1 MRVLGVLVGVDVQ
14 WDEGIEQL
22 PFAGADA
29 EWLHALLADLNERD
43 PHGCDADIVLLRGS
57 DATRDSVT
65 AALQS
70 LADRNDETDADL
82 VVVHFSCHGTPEG
95 HLLLAD
101 AVTGEESTTGLPFEE
116 VARALEAV
124 SAAHVVASFDTCF
137 SGRAVG
143 TEPKTRAEAVEA
155 RMDRLATE
163 NRAVITAARSDE
175 RARESPRYRH
185 GLLSYGL
192 IEGLDGR
199 TIAEAGTVSI
209 ARWLSHAAAVV
220 EREAN
225 VMGVVQHAVQFCRW
239 QGAGTMPAAGPG
251 PRTRAL
257 LARGDLHTVGSAITE
272 LSVYGFSDLYLDAL
286 STRTNG
292 SPLNQMQVAAINQG
306 GVLAGRSVVVS
317 APTSSG
323 KTLVGELAALR
334 ATLGRRRAV
343 VLLPTRALVAEKW
356 MEFQSTFTPL
366 GLRAVRSYGG
376 VDDDDQAL
384 ATNHFDVAFLT
395 YEKFLL
401 LALTRPRILDVVAT
415 VVLDEVHLLGDPE
428 RGRSVEIL
436 LTLLR
441 WRANQGRPVQLVAL
455 SAALGE
461 MNGFE
466 RWLDATPISECG
478 RPVPLREGVV
488 SPTGRFRYRDP
499 ETAEEG
505 EEYVFDPIAR
515 RRPNEWPESVAGR
528 VAVALA
534 KQLTADE
541 GERILMFRAHKGAT
555 RNLASM
561 LGHALTL
568 EQCAAPLSVVRA
580 ETTGQD
586 VSRASRE
593 LAACLADGVAFHL
606 TDLEQPE
613 REAIEG
619 AFRRGELRCL
629 VATSGLAMGINT
641 PASTVV
647 VVDQSRYDPAT
658 SGNRPFQVTEYRNMA
673 GRAGRWIPG
682 GRPGTSFL
690 VAADDR
696 AADELFDRYVL
707 GAAEPLI
714 SRLGELDRADLLLS
728 LLAFVPEATEA
739 TLLELAADT
748 FDGFMN
754 ADSSTW
760 RRRFRDDM
768 RKALARLVTGGFVTR
783 ADDGG
788 IEATASGRICGR
800 EAISVTSALRVLR
813 SAETLV
819 TAGDPLDEMSLVA
832 LAQVTAELDAIFTPF
847 DGGDAEG
854 WPPLVADRVR
864 DREPLLAVLGA
875 EIALEGPRLK
885 RFFTIVRW
893 VQGARMAQIEEE
905 FSRFREP
912 RRRDEPVAGPIR
924 GIAARTGHML
934 RPVGAL
940 LAALYPERHEEIRSR
955 VVALQPR
962 LEFGIDRAAA
972 SLARYRLGITRG
984 QINRLGE
991 INRATFDS
999 LHEGLR
1005 ARDPEVLAIFGSSL
1019 AAALQQSMDRL
1030 RVRAARQSEADVAA
1044 QIRLFD
1050 DIPVVSSI

>member
-65 AALQS
+65 AALRS
-70 LADRNDETDADL
+70 LADRSDETDADL

-101 AVTGEESTTGLPFEE
+101 AVTGEESTTGLPFDE

-175 RARESPRYRH
+175 RARESPRYGH

-220 EREAN
+220 EREATA
-225 VMGVVQHAVQFCRW
+225 MGVVQHAIQFSRW
-239 QGAGTMPAAGPG
+239 EGAGTMPAVGPG

-257 LARGDLHTVGSAITE
+257 RARGELHIVGNAIADLAA
-272 LSVYGFSDLYLDAL
+272 YGFSEGYLNAI
-286 STRTNG
+286 STLTNG
-292 SPLNQMQVAAINQG
+292 NPLNPMQVAAINEG
-306 GVLAGRSVVVS
+306 GILASRNVVVS

-323 KTLVGELAALR
+323 KTLVGQLAALR
-334 ATLGRRRAV
+334 AILNRRRAV
-343 VLLPTRALVAEKW
+343 ILLPTRALVAEKW
-356 MEFQSTFTPL
+356 EEFQNTFGPL

-401 LALTRPRILDVVAT
+401 LALTRPRILDVLAT
-415 VVLDEVHLLGDPE
+415 VVLDEVHLLSDST

-441 WRANQGRPVQLVAL
+441 WRVRQGLPVQLVAL
-455 SAALGE
+455 SAAIGE
-461 MNGFE
+461 MNGFD
-466 RWLDATPISECG
+466 RWLDAISISERG
-478 RPVPLREGVV
+478 RPVPLREGVI
-488 SPTGRFRYRDP
+488 SPSGRFRYRDS
-499 ETAEEG
+499 ETGEEG
-505 EEYVFDPIAR
+505 EEYLFDNPIAPHTR
-515 RRPNEWPESVAGR
+515 EWPSTVAGR

-534 KQLTADE
+534 KRLTADD
-541 GERILMFRAHKGAT
+541 GERVLLFRAHKPQT
-555 RNLASM
+555 RTLASM
-561 LGHALTL
+561 LGRALML
-568 EQCAAPLSVVRA
+568 EQCDRPLA
-580 ETTGQD
+580 IMEADTTGQD
-586 VSRASRE
+586 TSRATRE
-593 LAACLADGVAFHL
+593 LVACLTRGVAFHL

-613 REAIEG
+613 RGAIEV

-629 VATSGLAMGINT
+629 VATSTLAMGINT
-641 PASTVV
+641 PATSVV
-647 VVDQSRYDPAT
+647 VVDQSRYSAD
-658 SGNRPFQVTEYRNMA
+658 GDRPFPVTEYRNMA

-682 GRPGTSFL
+682 GRPGRSFL

-696 AADELFDRYVL
+696 AADELFEQYVL
-707 GAAEPLI
+707 GEPEPLV

-728 LLAFVPEATEA
+728 LLAFVPEATESA
-739 TLLELAADT
+739 LVDLAADT
-748 FDGFMN
+748 FNGFTN
-754 ADSSTW
+754 AESTTW
-760 RRRFRDDM
+760 RRRFRDET
-768 RKALARLVTGGFVTR
+768 RKALTSLVSGGFVAR
-783 ADDGG
+783 AEDGAV
-788 IEATASGRICGR
+788 EATALGRICGR
-800 EAISVTSALRVLR
+800 EGISVGSARRVLS
-813 SAETLV
+813 SAKTLV
-819 TAGDPLDEMSLVA
+819 EAGDPLDELSFIA
-832 LAQVTAELDAIFTPF
+832 LTQLTTELDEIYIPF
-847 DGGDAEG
+847 DGNDAEG
-854 WPPLVADRVR
+854 WQALVPRRITGR
-864 DREPLLAVLGA
+864 DPLLGILGA
-875 EIALEGPRLK
+875 EPALTGPRLK
-885 RFFTIVRW
+885 RFYTMVRW
-893 VQGARMAQIEEE
+893 VQGARMTEIEQE
-905 FSRFREP
+905 FSGFREP
-912 RRRDEPVAGPIR
+912 RRREEPVAGSIR
-924 GIAARTGHML
+924 MIASRTGHML

-940 LAALYPERHEEIRSR
+940 IATAYSDRHDAIRSR
-955 VVALQPR
+955 VVGLQPR
-962 LEFGIDRAAA
+962 LEFGIGREAAG
-972 SLARYRLGITRG
+972 LARYRLGITRG
-984 QINRLGE
+984 QINRLRE
-991 INRATFDS
+991 LDRATFES
-999 LHEGLR
+999 LYEGLR
-1005 ARDPEVLAIFGSSL
+1005 ARDPEVLAVFGSSQ
-1019 AAALQQSMDRL
+1019 AAALQQSMDLVRT
-1030 RVRAARQSEADVAA
+1030 RAARQSEADVAA
-1044 QIRLFD
+1044 QMRLFD
-1050 DIPVVSSI
+1050 DIPVVSSV